1 MRQAYVCGP
10 YSAATPD
17 RIRANIT
24 RAVLAGLNLSRAGWF
39 PIVPHAMGPHTAT
52 WDEAMERC
60 RATIRALRPV
70 QDVLVVLPGWERSQ
84 GSTEEV
90 ALARELGVK
99 VRTLA
104 EALRGPGT

>member
-1 MRQAYVCGP
+1 MTRQAYVCGP

-39 PIVPHAMGPHTAT
+39 PIIPHAMGPHSTS
-52 WDEAMERC
+52 WEEAMERC
-60 RATIRALRPV
+60 RTIVAGLDPV
-70 QDVLVVLPGWERSQ
+70 RDALVVLPGWERSR
-84 GSTEEV
+84 GAMEEV
-90 ALARELGVK
+90 ELARELGTK

-104 EALRGPGT
+104 EALR